1 MTNSKGLSSILILL
15 IIFTL
20 IIILLFIFNFIKL
33 PSEFFSAFAG
43 AFVALIFSATLSFIF
58 WQRGKKLSKSTKAQI
73 IQTLLNEIE
82 LNLNNIVSFV
92 QGCREGTHFLP
103 FMTSQQQ
110 KFNFWP
116 RFLTDYPHP
125 SFELTQD
132 VELIYGSFFLIEYS
146 AKELQRSLPEEIRAF
161 HPPGL
166 PLPEVL
172 KQQIISDS
180 SGRQQGW
187 RFTIN
192 SMIGY
197 YDKIIEILSK
207 DYKGYKFK
215 KQPYFKDNKTYEKL
229 KRFST
234 EI

>member
-1 MTNSKGLSSILILL
+1 
-15 IIFTL
+15 
-20 IIILLFIFNFIKL
+20 
-33 PSEFFSAFAG
+33 
-43 AFVALIFSATLSFIF
+43 
-58 WQRGKKLSKSTKAQI
+58 
-73 IQTLLNEIE
+73 
-82 LNLNNIVSFV
+82 
-92 QGCREGTHFLP
+92 
-103 FMTSQQQ
+103 MTSQQQ

-125 SFELTQD
+125 SFKLTQD

-146 AKELQRSLPEEIRAF
+146 AKEIQENLPGNMRAF
-161 HPPGL
+161 PPGAS
-166 PLPEVL
+166 PLPEL
-172 KQQIISDS
+172 FKQQIISDS
-180 SGRQQGW
+180 LGRRQSW
-187 RFTIN
+187 RLTIN

-207 DYKGYKFK
+207 NYKGYKFK

>member
-1 MTNSKGLSSILILL
+1 MKNSKGNIPILILS
-15 IIFTL
+15 IIFIL
-20 IIILLFIFNFIKL
+20 IIILLFVFNYITL
-33 PSEFFSAFAG
+33 PPEFYSAFAG
-43 AFVALIFSATLSFIF
+43 AFVALIFSTVLSFIF

-146 AKELQRSLPEEIRAF
+146 AKELQRSLPEDIRTF
-161 HPPGL
+161 HPIGS
-166 PLPEVL
+166 PLPEVF
-172 KQQIISDS
+172 KQQLIRDS
-180 SGRQQGW
+180 SGRKQSW
-187 RFTIN
+187 RLTIN

>member
-1 MTNSKGLSSILILL
+1 M
-15 IIFTL
+15 
-20 IIILLFIFNFIKL
+20 
-33 PSEFFSAFAG
+33 
-43 AFVALIFSATLSFIF
+43 
-58 WQRGKKLSKSTKAQI
+58 
-73 IQTLLNEIE
+73 
-82 LNLNNIVSFV
+82 
-92 QGCREGTHFLP
+92 
-103 FMTSQQQ
+103 
-110 KFNFWP
+110 
-116 RFLTDYPHP
+116 
-125 SFELTQD
+125 
-132 VELIYGSFFLIEYS
+132 ELIYGSFFLIEYS

-161 HPPGL
+161 HPHGL

>member
-1 MTNSKGLSSILILL
+1 MNNQKGNTSILILL
-15 IIFTL
+15 IIFIS

-43 AFVALIFSATLSFIF
+43 AFIALIFSALLSFFF
-58 WQRGKKLSKSTKAQI
+58 WQRGKKLSKDTKAQI

-82 LNLNNIVSFV
+82 LNLNNIVIFV
-92 QGCREGTHFLP
+92 QECREGTHFLP

-132 VELIYGSFFLIEYS
+132 IELIYGSFFLIEYS
-146 AKELQRSLPEEIRAF
+146 AKELQRSLPENIRAY
-161 HPPGL
+161 HPIGS
-166 PLPEVL
+166 PLPEVF
-172 KQQIISDS
+172 KQQLIRDS
-180 SGRQQGW
+180 SGRRQSW
-187 RFTIN
+187 KSTIN

>member
-1 MTNSKGLSSILILL
+1 MKSSKGNIPILILS
-15 IIFTL
+15 IIFVL
-20 IIILLFIFNFIKL
+20 IIILLFVFNYVTL
-33 PSEFFSAFAG
+33 RPEFYSAFAG
-43 AFVALIFSATLSFIF
+43 AFVALIFSAILSFIL
-58 WQRGKKLSKSTKAQI
+58 WQRGIKLSKSTKAQI

-82 LNLNNIVSFV
+82 LNLNNVVSFV

-146 AKELQRSLPEEIRAF
+146 AKELQRSLPENIMSF
-161 HPPGL
+161 LPPGSS
-166 PLPEVL
+166 LPEVL
-172 KQQIISDS
+172 KQQIIRDS

-215 KQPYFKDNKTYEKL
+215 KQPYFETIKHMKN
-229 KRFST
+229 
-234 EI
+234 